1 MTKRRPTYMGI
12 PLKKDED
19 RFTYKNY
26 LTWPENERWELIDG
40 IAYDMT
46 PAPSKTHQ
54 GISIALSSMFY
65 NYLKDKNCKVFPA
78 PFDVRF
84 AEKNA
89 RDEDID
95 TVVQPDIV
103 VVCDKSKLD
112 DRGCIGAPDLVIE
125 ILSPAT
131 AAKDMKEKFAL
142 YEKHGVL
149 EYWLVQPLDKTVM
162 VFKSCEDKKF
172 GKPDIYIYE
181 DEIKVSIFDDLTID
195 LKAVFKD

>member
-1 MTKRRPTYMGI
+1 MGI
-12 PLKKDED
+12 PLKKDAD
-19 RFTYKNY
+19 KFTYKNY
-26 LTWPENERWELIDG
+26 LTWPENERRELIDG
-40 IAYDMT
+40 VAYDMT
-46 PAPSKTHQ
+46 PAPSRFHQ
-54 GISIALSSMFY
+54 KILGDLHRQFS
-65 NYLKDKNCKVFPA
+65 NYLNGKTCEVYLA

-89 RDEDID
+89 RDEEVG

-112 DRGCIGAPDLVIE
+112 DRGCVGAPDLVIE

-149 EYWLVQPLDKTVM
+149 EYWMVQPLDKTVM
-162 VFKSCEDKKF
+162 VFRSGEDKKY
-172 GKPDIYIYE
+172 GKPGIYISE
-181 DEIKVSIFDDLTID
+181 DEIKVGIFDDLTID
-195 LKAVFKD
+195 LKVVFKD

>member
-1 MTKRRPTYMGI
+1 MGI

-162 VFKSCEDKKF
+162 VFKSGEDKKY
-172 GKPDIYIYE
+172 GKPDIYIAE
-181 DEIKVSIFDDLTID
+181 DEIKVGIFDDLTIV
-195 LKAVFKD
+195 LKAVFKE

>member
-1 MTKRRPTYMGI
+1 MGM
-12 PLKKDED
+12 PLKKGED

-46 PAPSKTHQ
+46 PAPSRFHQ
-54 GISIALSSMFY
+54 QLLTNLIVPIGS
-65 NYLKDKNCKVFPA
+65 YLTGKECKVFPA

-84 AEKNA
+84 AE
-89 RDEDID
+89 RSLGDDDIG

-142 YEKHGVL
+142 YEKYGVL
-149 EYWLVQPLDKTVM
+149 EYWMVQPLDKTVM
-162 VFKSCEDKKF
+162 VFKSGEDKKY
-172 GKPDIYIYE
+172 GKPDIYIAG
-181 DEIKVSIFDDLTID
+181 DEIKVGIFDDLTID

>member
-1 MTKRRPTYMGI
+1 MGI

-26 LTWPENERWELIDG
+26 LTWPENERWELIGG

-46 PAPSKTHQ
+46 PAPSRFHQ
-54 GISIALSSMFY
+54 QLLTNLIVPIGS
-65 NYLKDKNCKVFPA
+65 YLAGKECKVFAA

-84 AEKNA
+84 AEKNT
-89 RDEDID
+89 RDEEID

-103 VVCDKSKLD
+103 VVREKSKLD
-112 DRGCIGAPDLVIE
+112 DRGCVGAPDLVIE

-162 VFKSCEDKKF
+162 VFRSGEDKKY
-172 GKPDIYIYE
+172 GKPGIYISE
-181 DEIKVSIFDDLTID
+181 DEIKVGIFDDLTID

>member
-1 MTKRRPTYMGI
+1 MGI

-46 PAPSKTHQ
+46 PAPSRFHQ
-54 GISIALSSMFY
+54 KILGDLHRQFS
-65 NYLKDKNCKVFPA
+65 NYLNGKTCEVYPA

-142 YEKHGVL
+142 YEKHGVF